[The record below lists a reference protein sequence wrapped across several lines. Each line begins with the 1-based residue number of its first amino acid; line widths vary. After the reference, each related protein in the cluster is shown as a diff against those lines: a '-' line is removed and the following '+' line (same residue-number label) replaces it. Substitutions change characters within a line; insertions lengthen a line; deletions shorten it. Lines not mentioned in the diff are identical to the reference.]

1 MSTARTDRSD
11 ISSVTNIDEK
21 LLLIAHTR
29 TSFVSTI
36 DNTNTKRTDVNSVLG
51 ALEGEEMDGQ
61 EESETPGLEGNTHRS
76 DCNSGYLSSSG
87 TGRGKDRVFPLI
99 PHLVG
104 SPFNTSNTSPPA
116 INTSTPPSITVAAGG
131 AGGAASGGGTG
142 TGSGSGTGGS
152 SISPT
157 SKSSP
162 MRRLSNRLSERAIGL
177 FGFLRGGSHHRSS
190 VSLAT
195 PSHDVD
201 YLNGTRQTSILSSCN
216 MNSRSHHFDAEH
228 TPLDTASSSRKYSHY
243 LDFESMDEVIE
254 SRSNRRLASGCSP
267 ASFAGCSAN
276 RISKGINAASRA
288 SLALSEDFDDCGTVT
303 PFDPQSRHSSLYE
316 ITSATPQHHT
326 APHSAYS
333 SMLGIEQ
340 IQSPRGSIPSGTPNS
355 SGNEIEIIT
364 DSDLIWDLPYTPYIP
379 YNSPDQVTN
388 HVNVRADVHVH
399 VDEQDIHPHDDLTS
413 HTPTHSSF
421 PFPISPSKRRNGTRN
436 GSLTSLTSIATTGST
451 SPEKYPYD
459 KTAGW
464 FNVGRSG
471 FNKDKDR
478 DKDRGIPMPSSSHL
492 RLKDGTYVKAT
503 HVQ

>member
-1 MSTARTDRSD
+1 M
-11 ISSVTNIDEK
+11 
-21 LLLIAHTR
+21 
-29 TSFVSTI
+29 
-36 DNTNTKRTDVNSVLG
+36 NSVLG
-51 ALEGEEMDGQ
+51 ALEREEMDGQ
-61 EESETPGLEGNTHRS
+61 EESETPGVEGNTHRS

-87 TGRGKDRVFPLI
+87 TGRGKDRLFPLI

-116 INTSTPPSITVAAGG
+116 INTSTPPSITAAAGAAGG
-131 AGGAASGGGTG
+131 AVSGGGTG
-142 TGSGSGTGGS
+142 TGSGTGGS

-190 VSLAT
+190 ASLAT
-195 PSHDVD
+195 PTNDVD
-201 YLNGTRQTSILSSCN
+201 YLNGTRQTSILSSYN
-216 MNSRSHHFDAEH
+216 MNSRSHHFDAER
-228 TPLDTASSSRKYSHY
+228 TPLGATSSRKYSHY
-243 LDFESMDEVIE
+243 LDFESMDEVTE
-254 SRSNRRLASGCSP
+254 SRSNRLASDSSP

-276 RISKGINAASRA
+276 RISKGIKAASRA
-288 SLALSEDFDDCGTVT
+288 SLALSEDFDDLGTVT

-316 ITSATPQHHT
+316 ITSSTHQQYT

-364 DSDLIWDLPYTPYIP
+364 DNDLIWDLPYVPYIP
-379 YNSPDQVTN
+379 YDSPDQVKD
-388 HVNVRADVHVH
+388 HVHATVRADVHVNVH

-413 HTPTHSSF
+413 HTPTHSSP
-421 PFPISPSKRRNGTRN
+421 PFPTSPSKRRNGTRN

-471 FNKDKDR
+471 FNKEKDKDKDR
-478 DKDRGIPMPSSSHL
+478 DRDLSIPSNSHL
-492 RLKDGTYVKAT
+492 RLKDGTYT